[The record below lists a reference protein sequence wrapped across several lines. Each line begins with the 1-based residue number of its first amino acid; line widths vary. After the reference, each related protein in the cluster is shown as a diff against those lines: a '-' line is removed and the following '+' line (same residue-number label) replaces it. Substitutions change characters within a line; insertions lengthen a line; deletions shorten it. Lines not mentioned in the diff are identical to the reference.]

1 MRRIKTGIVLAI
13 SAIALA
19 GCGKTLS
26 ASNTPGQWPF
36 TVDKVSIKC
45 AKEDAVFVKADGKAY
60 PLNGAAERRPDL
72 YKSGELGDLNDITKP
87 DPSLAKLL
95 PCASRLRGSSARQ
108 AAAWPDC
115 DPAW

>member
-95 PCASRLRGSSARQ
+95 PGARMSLEDVMRK
-108 AAAWPDC
+108 ATSICVKA
-115 DPAW
+115 